1 MTRFTL
7 RGLLSHKLRSTL
19 TAFAIVLGTA
29 MMAGT
34 FVITDQIE
42 NAFSDIF
49 GNAFSGTDVFMSKR
63 PAFGSGAG
71 GDTAQV
77 GPLDAALIDQVKQ
90 VPGVAQVSGQIQA
103 AGSLVVNGKFVS
115 AQGGAPALVFSTQPK
130 PFNQNTIVKG
140 HFPAASGEV
149 AIPEKEANDENLH
162 VGQQVGLTT
171 LEGVQRVTISGIFD
185 FGGGVSSIGGT
196 TVVSTTFAD
205 AQEWYDRV
213 GKTSTI
219 SVQADPG
226 VSPRELKQRIIATV
240 PGSVKVQTG
249 AEAAKEQTDQIAG
262 GINSFF
268 TPALL
273 AFAGAAVLVGAF
285 VIFNTFS
292 ITVAQRM
299 REFAMLRTIG
309 AMRRQILRSVLGE
322 ALAVGLIASA
332 IGIAAGVGFAKLLGA
347 LFDAVGFG
355 LPLAGV
361 TIHPRT
367 VIVPMAV
374 GTIVTLLASLAPAR
388 RATRVPPVAALREGA
403 ELPHGR
409 MARFVP
415 YIAGLLLLAGVAA
428 VWLGVTGS
436 GPTSARLLAIAGGAI
451 LSFIGLA
458 MVSRYFIRPLS
469 RGIGW
474 PLDRVSRMSG
484 RLARENTTR
493 NPARTAV
500 TAAALMI
507 GIGLVVFFSVL
518 INGFKESFLGAIDDS
533 VTSDLIIQSHS
544 QSLPVPTSAAS
555 TVAAVPGVQT
565 ALPLAA
571 TFVKIGNGGTD
582 EVSGIDPAKLPALYR
597 IQWQQGGSDAL
608 LKQLHGRNTLIEEQF
623 AKSHNLKPGSTFQIT
638 SVDGRHMTLHVIGQ
652 YKDPV
657 LFTGFMVDLSS
668 TYSKL
673 ATDTN
678 PQVLLVRYAPDANA
692 DETTAAVKGALKA
705 FPDVN
710 VQTNDEFKS
719 SVSDQ
724 VNQLLYLLYVLLA
737 MSVIIS
743 LFGIV
748 NTLALSVFE
757 RTREIGMLRAIGTT
771 RLQLRETIL
780 YESVI
785 TAAIGGLLGI
795 AIGIVLARIVALGF
809 EDQGIVFALPY
820 GQLILSLVVAVI
832 AGVVAAAFPARRA
845 ARLNV
850 LEALQYE

>member
-7 RGLLSHKLRSTL
+7 RGLLSHKLRSAL

-42 NAFSDIF
+42 SAFSDIF

-63 PAFGSGAG
+63 PAFGSGSG

-77 GPLDAALIDQVKQ
+77 GPLDASLINRVQQVS
-90 VPGVAQVSGQIQA
+90 GVAQASGQIQA
-103 AGSLVVNGKFVS
+103 AESLVVKGKFV
-115 AQGGAPALVFSTQPK
+115 AANGGAPSLVVSDQPK
-130 PFNQNTIVKG
+130 PFNQNEIVAG
-140 HFPAASGEV
+140 HFPSAHGQV
-149 AIPEKEANDENLH
+149 AIPKKEADDNDLH

-171 LEGVQRVTISGIFD
+171 LEGVQRVTISGIFT
-185 FGGGVSSIGGT
+185 FGGNVSSIGGA
-196 TVVSTTFAD
+196 TVVSTTFDD
-205 AQEWYDRV
+205 AQQWYDRV

-219 SVQADPG
+219 SVEADPG
-226 VSPRELKQRIIATV
+226 VSPRELKQRIAAAV

-249 AEAAKEQTDQIAG
+249 AEAAKEQTDEIAG

-309 AMRRQILRSVLGE
+309 AMRRQVLRSVLGE
-322 ALAVGLIASA
+322 ALAVGFIASA
-332 IGIAAGVGFAKLLGA
+332 LGIAAGVGFAKLLGV

-355 LPLAGV
+355 LPLAGIA
-361 TIHPRT
+361 IHPRT

-374 GTIVTLLASLAPAR
+374 GVIVTLVASLAPAR
-388 RATRVPPVAALREGA
+388 RATRVPPIAALREGA
-403 ELPHGR
+403 VLPPGR
-409 MARFVP
+409 LARFIP
-415 YIAGLLLLAGVAA
+415 YIAGLLFAAGIAA
-428 VWLGVTGS
+428 VWLGVTGN
-436 GPTSARLLAIAGGAI
+436 GPTSARLLGIAGGAI

-458 MVSRYFIRPLS
+458 MVSRYLVRPLS
-469 RGIGW
+469 RAIGW
-474 PLDRVSRMSG
+474 PIDRVSRMSG

-555 TVAAVPGVQT
+555 TVAAVPGVET
-565 ALPLAA
+565 ALPL
-571 TFVKIGNGGTD
+571 TFTQVKIGNGGTD
-582 EVSGIDPAKLPALYR
+582 EVNGVDPAKLPALYK
-597 IQWQQGGSDAL
+597 IQWQKGGNDAL
-608 LKQLHGRNTLIEEQF
+608 LKQLHGTDTLVEEQF
-623 AKSHNLKPGSTFQIT
+623 AKSHNLNRGSTFQIT

-657 LFTGFMVDLSS
+657 LFTGFMVDLG

-673 ATDTN
+673 AADSN
-678 PQVLLVRYAPDANA
+678 PQVLLVRYAADANT
-692 DETTAAVKGALKA
+692 DETTAAVKGALRP

-710 VQTNDEFKS
+710 VQTNSEFKS

-780 YESVI
+780 YESLI
-785 TAAIGGLLGI
+785 TAIIGGLLGI

-820 GQLILSLVVAVI
+820 GQLILSLVVASI
-832 AGVVAAAFPARRA
+832 AGVVAAVFPARRA